1 MFWYLLQVD
10 TTGITHAASGVV
22 NTPESFFTVESFTT
36 LAGATGIVYIVCG
49 AIQRAFNYSPKWL
62 ALAISMLVSFIAAI
76 IAKNMVENGSRVEP
90 LADWVRFLIA
100 FLNGFLIYMS
110 ATGTNELLAPNPQQ
124 ATPPNPPNPPTPSAF
139 SQRRMKRSFRTRW
152 WK

>member
-1 MFWYLLQVD
+1 MFFLQVD
-10 TTGITHAASGVV
+10 SVTNAAKSVV
-22 NTPESFFTVESFTT
+22 NTPESFFTVASFST

-62 ALAISMLVSFIAAI
+62 ALAVSMLVSLIAAFLT
-76 IAKNMVENGSRVEP
+76 KSMTVKGSEALP
-90 LADWVRFLIA
+90 LNDGVRFLIA

-110 ATGTNELLAPNPQQ
+110 ATGTNQLLAPNAAQVNSQEPPHQ
-124 ATPPNPPNPPTPSAF
+124 AVAVNKTVNKKQA
-139 SQRRMKRSFRTRW
+139 RRFGTNW